1 MPLRSQFDLKSSF
14 APQGVLSLANGDSVE
29 GLFNGDWTSG
39 LKVVGTYTKPT
50 NDEPGI
56 SDRESQ
62 L

>member
-1 MPLRSQFDLKSSF
+1 MPLRSQG
-14 APQGVLSLANGDSVE
+14 ALSLANGDSVE